1 MKTINSIHSNLNQ
14 QPRKKKPFI
23 NKKNSV
29 TFHVVHRSQRDPL
42 AADDSANQHVL
53 LEAPKPSNDKVY
65 STVHRFQIQILKAII
80 NCSKKRNSENMVS
93 ISKMTTITGNT

>member
-53 LEAPKPSNDKVY
+53 LEAPKPSNDKVLIHG
-65 STVHRFQIQILKAII
+65 SSLLDTDSNSIQ
-80 NCSKKRNSENMVS
+80 
-93 ISKMTTITGNT
+93 